1 MRKKNYV
8 DLGGTSDDKPWI
20 KRYDSHVPP
29 KIQVPEV
36 FIHDG
41 LVRDTRDFPDR
52 TALVFFGNKFDYRDF
67 NLLANKFAASLLDL
81 GVKEGDRVAIH
92 LPNIPQYPV
101 SLYGILKMGAASIG
115 CSILYKPPELV
126 HLLNDSGAETIISL
140 DSSLPTIME
149 IRDKTK
155 LRNIIITSLGD
166 FMVSEKKRREL
177 SAKPVVRT
185 HHSYTKLIEREE
197 TPLLRIRGTPKN
209 TPALIQYTGG
219 TTGVPKG
226 VVLSHYN
233 IIANMTQVKTWTD
246 LRDGEDSTLSV
257 FPFFHQAGQIYL
269 LVSVFMAATQILYP
283 NPRDLAM
290 AAQLISEWKPTMIAA
305 VPTWYI
311 MLLRSPYAQKC
322 DFSAVKV
329 FISGAAP
336 FPAEQIREFGRSVG
350 KTLLEVYG
358 LTEASPILTI
368 NPFLG
373 EKRIGSVGL
382 PLPNTD
388 IRLLDTETGEEVGV
402 GQTGELAARGP
413 QIMMGY
419 WNKPDETARTL
430 RGGWLYTGDIAT
442 MDEDGYFYIVDRTKD
457 MINVAGYK
465 VFPREVDEVMATH
478 EAVSMAATVGI
489 PNPDR
494 PGSEIVK
501 SFVMLKKG
509 YEPSEGLKEDIV
521 KFLKTRLASYK
532 VPRIVEFRNELPL
545 TLVGK
550 VLKRELRENQ

>member
-1 MRKKNYV
+1 
-8 DLGGTSDDKPWI
+8 
-20 KRYDSHVPP
+20 
-29 KIQVPEV
+29 
-36 FIHDG
+36 
-41 LVRDTRDFPDR
+41 
-52 TALVFFGNKFDYRDF
+52 
-67 NLLANKFAASLLDL
+67 
-81 GVKEGDRVAIH
+81 
-92 LPNIPQYPV
+92 
-101 SLYGILKMGAASIG
+101 
-115 CSILYKPPELV
+115 
-126 HLLNDSGAETIISL
+126 
-140 DSSLPTIME
+140 
-149 IRDKTK
+149 
-155 LRNIIITSLGD
+155 
-166 FMVSEKKRREL
+166 
-177 SAKPVVRT
+177 
-185 HHSYTKLIEREE
+185 
-197 TPLLRIRGTPKN
+197 
-209 TPALIQYTGG
+209 
-219 TTGVPKG
+219 
-226 VVLSHYN
+226 
-233 IIANMTQVKTWTD
+233 
-246 LRDGEDSTLSV
+246 
-257 FPFFHQAGQIYL
+257 
-269 LVSVFMAATQILYP
+269 MAATQILYP

>member
-1 MRKKNYV
+1 MRNKVYA
-8 DLGGTSDDKPWI
+8 DLSGTSDDRPWI

-36 FIHDG
+36 FIHDS

-52 TALVFFGNKFDYRDF
+52 TGLIFFRNEFAYRDF

-92 LPNIPQYPV
+92 LPNIPQYPI
-101 SLYGILKMGAASIG
+101 SLYGILKIGAASIG
-115 CSILYKPPELV
+115 CSILYKPPELI

-155 LRNIIITSLGD
+155 LRNIIITGLGD

-177 SAKPVVRT
+177 SAKPAVRT

-197 TPLLRIRGTPKN
+197 TPLPRIRGTPKN
-209 TPALIQYTGG
+209 MPALIQYTGG

-233 IIANMTQVKTWTD
+233 IIANMTQVKSWTD
-246 LRDGEDSTLSV
+246 LRDGEDLTLSV

-269 LVSVFMAATQILYP
+269 LLSVFMAATQILYP

-290 AAQLISEWKPTMIAA
+290 AAQLVSEWKPTMIAA

-322 DFSAVKV
+322 DFSTVKV

-336 FPAEQIREFGRSVG
+336 FPAEQIREFGRTVG

-358 LTEASPILTI
+358 LTEASPILTV

-373 EKRIGSVGL
+373 EKRVGSVGL

-402 GQTGELAARGP
+402 GQTGELAAMGP

-465 VFPREVDEVMATH
+465 VFPREVDEVTATH

-489 PNPDR
+489 PDPDR

-501 SFVMLKKG
+501 SFVMLKRG
-509 YEPSEGLKEDIV
+509 YEPSEGLKKDIV
-521 KFLKTRLASYK
+521 KFLKAKLASYK
-532 VPRIVEFRNELPL
+532 VPRILEFKNELPL